1 MTAIPTDP
9 AHALLT
15 TAEASQALGVTM
27 QALTDAR
34 HERRGPG
41 FLRVGKHVRYRPDV
55 VHEHVVAGSAS
66 GYVTAAQLAAFLAV
80 SEEYLVRVSAGG
92 EFARSCVIGTE
103 HHYRVKDVLR
113 LLA

>member
-1 MTAIPTDP
+1 MTAIPRDP

-15 TAEASQALGVTM
+15 TAEASRTLGVTAR
-27 QALTDAR
+27 ALTDSR
-34 HERRGPG
+34 HEHRGPS

-55 VHEHVVAGSAS
+55 VHEHVVAAATS

-80 SEEYLVRVSAGG
+80 SEEYLVRISAGG
-92 EFARSCVIGTE
+92 EFVRSRVIGTE
-103 HHYRVKDVLR
+103 HHYRVRDVLS